1 MVNVRKDI
9 MFYTV
14 MIKTVILYAKE
25 SHDLKHSLENS
36 KKRSVLGS
44 FVQRV
49 AGLFKRLIKRK
60 RI

>member
-1 MVNVRKDI
+1 MVQVRKDI

-49 AGLFKRLIKRK
+49 PELFKHLTSKEK
-60 RI
+60 Q

>member
-1 MVNVRKDI
+1 
-9 MFYTV
+9 

-49 AGLFKRLIKRK
+49 AGLFKHLTSKEK
-60 RI
+60 K

>member
-1 MVNVRKDI
+1 MVNVPKDI

-14 MIKTVILYAKE
+14 MIKMVILYVKE

-36 KKRSVLGS
+36 RKKSVLGS

-49 AGLFKRLIKRK
+49 AGLFRPLTKRK
-60 RI
+60 KK

>member
-1 MVNVRKDI
+1 
-9 MFYTV
+9 

-25 SHDLKHSLENS
+25 SHDLKHFLENS